1 MRNVLLQCW
10 QCVQKCKYGSTA
22 NASRSKTPF
31 LYQTSRIICRKNF
44 NTAAYYANMMS
55 DENDYLSTSEVKLL
69 LRVRLSMESEC
80 ASGRRKKIFLQIV
93 NKSINCITCHI
104 GSVASA
110 AITAH
115 L

>member
-44 NTAAYYANMMS
+44 NTAADYANMMS

-69 LRVRLSMESEC
+69 LRVRLSMEREF
-80 ASGRRKKIFLQIV
+80 ASGRRKKSVLW
-93 NKSINCITCHI
+93 NK
-104 GSVASA
+104 VAEEIKKCKTRS
-110 AITAH
+110 
-115 L
+115 